1 MLKFAFSQNTK
12 SNLCTYTIGRIAI
25 GIFFL
30 ITGANKLFNP
40 VFQASMLKTITGI
53 GFPFPQFT
61 ANLTASTEAIF
72 GLLLAIGLFTR
83 LSGIVLNVVLF
94 TALFTF
100 DIPNHIPKGLDIF
113 TWYSYFLY
121 LPQTLYILFLFIA
134 ISTGGGPVSLDAFL
148 LKTKKDK
155 QKG

>member
-1 MLKFAFSQNTK
+1 MFKFAFSQNTK
-12 SNLCTYTIGRIAI
+12 NNLSTYSISRIAI

-53 GFPFPQFT
+53 GFPYPQFT
-61 ANLTASTEAIF
+61 ADFTAANEAFF
-72 GLLLAIGLFTR
+72 GLLLAIGLYTR
-83 LSGIVLNVVLF
+83 FSAMVLNIILF

-100 DIPNHIPKGLDIF
+100 DIPNHIPKGLDVF

-121 LPQTLYILFLFIA
+121 LPQTLYILFLFGA
-134 ISTGGGPVSLDAFL
+134 ILTGGGPLSLDEMMSRKNKSL
-148 LKTKKDK
+148 
-155 QKG
+155 